1 MGAFEVTYAR
11 YVERSKNQ
19 REVSALK
26 KQYKL
31 IDVAHKVNAE
41 RLIQRA
47 AYQKATL
54 EDLEKDLDEN
64 GWTEPFQQSQNLDP
78 YDRKRPNADLYIS
91 LSAQYTR
98 TMKQLDAMLPK
109 GAGTATDDTL
119 LSFLGSPDDRS

>member
-1 MGAFEVTYAR
+1 MQDMSKEAR
-11 YVERSKNQ
+11 IK

-54 EDLEKDLDEN
+54 EDLETDLDEN

-119 LSFLGSPDDRS
+119 LSFLGSPDD

>member
-1 MGAFEVTYAR
+1 MADMTKEAR
-11 YVERSKNQ
+11 IK

-26 KQYKL
+26 RQYKA
-31 IDVAHKVNAE
+31 IDAAHKLNAE

-64 GWTEPFQQSQNLDP
+64 GWTEPFQQSTSIEP

-98 TMKQLDAMLPK
+98 TMKQLDSMLPK
-109 GAGTATDDTL
+109 GTGSATDDEL
-119 LSFLGSPDDRS
+119 IDFLA

>member
-1 MGAFEVTYAR
+1 MQDMSKEAR
-11 YVERSKNQ
+11 IK

-47 AYQKATL
+47 TYQKATL

-119 LSFLGSPDDRS
+119 LSFLGSPDD

>member
-1 MGAFEVTYAR
+1 MQDMSKEAR
-11 YVERSKNQ
+11 IK

-54 EDLEKDLDEN
+54 EDLRRISMRTD
-64 GWTEPFQQSQNLDP
+64 GQSHSSSRRIWIRMTGR
-78 YDRKRPNADLYIS
+78 DRTLIYT
-91 LSAQYTR
+91 SACRLNIQER
-98 TMKQLDAMLPK
+98 
-109 GAGTATDDTL
+109 
-119 LSFLGSPDDRS
+119 

>member
-1 MGAFEVTYAR
+1 MQDMSKDAR
-11 YVERSKNQ
+11 IR
-19 REVSALK
+19 REATVLK
-26 KQYKL
+26 RQYKA
-31 IDVAHKVNAE
+31 IDAAHKLNAE

-54 EDLEKDLDEN
+54 EDLEADLDEN
-64 GWTEPFQQSQNLDP
+64 GWTEPFRQSANLDP

-109 GAGTATDDTL
+109 GATSSTADEL
-119 LSFLGSPDDRS
+119 LDFLKS

>member
-1 MGAFEVTYAR
+1 MADMSKEAR
-11 YVERSKNQ
+11 IK

-26 KQYKL
+26 KQYKQ
-31 IDVAHKVNAE
+31 IEPRHKLNAE

-64 GWTEPFQQSQNLDP
+64 GWTEPFQQSEKCDP

-91 LSAQYTR
+91 ISAQYLR
-98 TMKQLDAMLPK
+98 TVKQLDSMLPK
-109 GAGTATDDTL
+109 GAETAVCDDL
-119 LSFLGSPDDRS
+119 LAFLGK